1 MKKFISFLSIV
12 STAVLDGGF
21 DTISL
26 FRAFTVHFLTG
37 SHFDHALGMKVKWG
51 ALMVDGRGKIGGQ
64 VASKN
69 RAGAYM
75 RTKVTPVNPQTS
87 AQSGVRAN
95 LTFMSQSWQL
105 LTEDQRAGWN
115 GAVQNYA
122 RTDIFGDIKNPSGFN
137 LYLRLNLNILAA
149 GGGVISDVPVDTF
162 APELVTFTAAPD
174 SAAGDFDITFSPTP
188 VPLNTAYVIECT
200 EQTSAGKSFVKNL
213 FRTVQVLPAADATPT
228 NIFAN
233 YTAKFGSLIAGKKI
247 TVRVKAVNLISGLA
261 STPTVVSAIVA

>member
-1 MKKFISFLSIV
+1 MKKLIPFLSLLIN
-12 STAVLDGGF
+12 AVMDGGF
-21 DTISL
+21 ELMSSL
-26 FRAFTVHFLTG
+26 RVIMVHFLTG
-37 SHFDHALGMKVKWG
+37 SHFDHALGMKAKFG
-51 ALMVDGRGKIGGQ
+51 AIVVDGRGKIGGH

-69 RAGAYM
+69 RAGAYF

-105 LTEDQRAGWN
+105 LTEEQRAGWN
-115 GAVQNYA
+115 GAVANYG

-137 LYLRLNLNILAA
+137 LYMRLNLNILAA
-149 GGGVISDVPVDTF
+149 GGGIVSDVPVDTF

-174 SAAGDFDITFSPTP
+174 SVAGDFDIVFAPTP
-188 VPLNTAYVIECT
+188 VPTNTAYVVECT

-233 YTAKFGSLIAGKKI
+233 YTAKFGTLIPGKKI
-247 TVRVKAVNLISGLA
+247 TVRVKAVNLISGLS